1 MDNPGTLETQ
11 DTRMETNET
20 NQKQHRN
27 VNRTTPKTGINPSAR
42 DQQFLSLITH
52 PSCYSYIQ
60 PSPVKVVAV
69 IEENDNIYIKRKRS
83 IFIFHNGQP
92 HRDDDIC

>member
-1 MDNPGTLETQ
+1 M
-11 DTRMETNET
+11 
-20 NQKQHRN
+20 
-27 VNRTTPKTGINPSAR
+27 NPSAR
-42 DQQFLSLITH
+42 DQQFLPLITH

-69 IEENDNIYIKRKRS
+69 IEEYDNIYIKRKRS

-92 HRDDDIC
+92 HRDDDIYLSSLQLVENSQV

>member
-27 VNRTTPKTGINPSAR
+27 VNRTTPKTSAR

-92 HRDDDIC
+92 HHDDDIC